1 MTLATAST
9 PTPAATPARRTGAG
23 VVVLAVA
30 LVVLIA
36 PLSIWHLSQGTTSLG
51 LADVVAWALGDAR
64 HDAILQDGRVP
75 RLAAALVVGVA
86 LGVAGYAMQSLV
98 RNPLASP
105 DTLAVNAGAAA
116 ALGLTAAFGIT
127 LPFLGGA
134 ALAFVGGIAAA
145 AIVVAI
151 GRGKGQSTRMILVGT
166 ALALA
171 LQSVVTVTILLAEQQ
186 TRGLFA
192 WGVGQLSQNGIGTVV
207 QALPIVVGGI
217 AVLLVLARRLDL
229 LALGEDTA
237 SLLGVGVRSLRL
249 TTLVASVLLAASAV
263 AIAGPIGFVGLAAPA
278 AIRLAGSRIAGLHRH
293 ILALPI
299 AGLAGA
305 ALVLVADVLLRAVLQ
320 GRASLDVPT
329 GVVTSIVG
337 AVFLVVLART
347 LPGANQAEPMSAL
360 GERSTFRRAWIPIAV
375 AAVALLAVVITGLL
389 VGGRPMLLGDVMNWL
404 QGQAGRQVSI
414 ALDAGAPRVV
424 AGVLAGAALALAGSL
439 VQTVARNPLADPYLL
454 GVANGA
460 GFGAITVITLS
471 SAASGWLIAGG
482 ALAGGIVAA
491 GIVLAVVGWRM
502 LGALRLVLTGIGV
515 SAAFGALTSMLITT
529 TDPWNAA
536 KAITWLGGST
546 YGRGFEDSL
555 PVLGALVVC
564 GVVAWGMRHDLDL
577 VQLDQDTP
585 RLLGVRL
592 SHVQLL
598 ALVLAV
604 LLTGTAVAAVGVVAF
619 VGLIAP
625 HAARALVGSAHHRFV
640 PLAILLGATLVGV
653 ADLLGRRLIYPEQL
667 PAGIMTSLVG
677 VPYFIL
683 LVLQSRRRAQ

>member
-1 MTLATAST
+1 MSVATASA
-9 PTPAATPARRTGAG
+9 PVVERRRIGAG
-23 VVVLAVA
+23 VGVLAVA
-30 LVVLIA
+30 LVALLL
-36 PLSIWHLSQGTTSLG
+36 PLSIWHLAQGTTSLG
-51 LADVVAWALGDAR
+51 LADVVGWALGDDR
-64 HDAILQDGRVP
+64 LDAIMQDGRVP
-75 RLAAALVVGVA
+75 RLAAALLVGLA

-105 DTLAVNAGAAA
+105 DTLAVNGGAAA
-116 ALGLTAAFGIT
+116 ALGLSAALGIT
-127 LPFLGGA
+127 LPFVGGA
-134 ALAFVGGIAAA
+134 AVAFVGGLVAAA
-145 AIVVAI
+145 VVVAI
-151 GRGKGQSTRMILVGT
+151 GQGKGQSTRLILVGT

-171 LQSVVTVTILLAEQQ
+171 LQSVVTVTILLNEQE

-192 WGVGQLSQNGIGTVV
+192 WGVGRLSQNGIGTVA
-207 QALPIVVGGI
+207 QALPIVLVAI
-217 AVLLVLARRLDL
+217 AALLLLARRLDL

-237 SLLGVGVRSLRL
+237 SLLGVGVRRLRL
-249 TTLVASVLLAASAV
+249 VTLVASVLLAASAV
-263 AIAGPIGFVGLAAPA
+263 AVAGPIGFVGLAAPA
-278 AIRLAGSRIAGLHRH
+278 AIRLAGSRIGGLHRH
-293 ILALPI
+293 VVALPI

-320 GRASLDVPT
+320 GTASLDVPT

-347 LPGANQAEPMSAL
+347 LPGADQAEPMSAL
-360 GERSTFRRAWIPIAV
+360 GERSTFRRPWIPMV
-375 AAVALLAVVITGLL
+375 AAALLVLAVVVTALL
-389 VGGRPMLLGDVMNWL
+389 VGGRPMLLGDLLNWL
-404 QGQAGRQVSI
+404 QGAAGRQVTI
-414 ALDAGAPRVV
+414 ALDTGAPRVV

-460 GFGAITVITLS
+460 GFGAVTVITLVS
-471 SAASGWLIAGG
+471 GASGWLVASG
-482 ALAGGIVAA
+482 ALAGGILAA
-491 GIVLAVVGWRM
+491 AIVLVVVGWRM
-502 LGALRLVLTGIGV
+502 LGTLRLVLTGIGV

-536 KAITWLGGST
+536 KAITWLAGST
-546 YGRGFEDSL
+546 YGRGFDDSL
-555 PVLGALVVC
+555 PVLVAIVAC
-564 GVVAWGMRHDLDL
+564 GVVAWALRHDLDL

-592 SHVQLL
+592 ARLQLL

-640 PLAILLGATLVGV
+640 PLAILLGAALVGL
-653 ADLLGRRLIYPEQL
+653 ADLLGRRLVFPDQL
-667 PAGIMTSLVG
+667 PAGVMTSLVG

-683 LVLQSRRRAQ
+683 LVLQSRRPAR

>member
-1 MTLATAST
+1 MTVATAST
-9 PTPAATPARRTGAG
+9 PTRTPSRRIGAG
-23 VVVLAVA
+23 VAVLAVA
-30 LVVLIA
+30 LVALLL
-36 PLSIWHLSQGTTSLG
+36 PLSVWHLSQGTTSLG
-51 LADVVAWALGDAR
+51 LGDVVGWALGDATY
-64 HDAILQDGRVP
+64 DAILQDGRVP

-86 LGVAGYAMQSLV
+86 LGIAGYAMQSLV

-105 DTLAVNAGAAA
+105 DTLAVNGGAAA
-116 ALGLTAAFGIT
+116 ALGITAAFGIT

-145 AIVVAI
+145 AVVVAI

-171 LQSVVTVTILLAEQQ
+171 LQSVVVVTILLADQE
-186 TRGLFA
+186 TRGLYA
-192 WGVGQLSQNGIGTVV
+192 WGVGRLSQNGIGTVV
-207 QALPIVVGGI
+207 QALPIVVASI
-217 AVLLVLARRLDL
+217 VALLVLARRLDL
-229 LALGEDTA
+229 LSLGEETA

-278 AIRLAGSRIAGLHRH
+278 AVRLAGSRIPGLHRH
-293 ILALPI
+293 VVALPI

-305 ALVLVADVLLRAVLQ
+305 SLVLVADVLLRAVLQ

-347 LPGANQAEPMSAL
+347 LPGANQTEQMSGL
-360 GERSTFRRAWIPIAV
+360 GERSVFRRTWIPLAAAGAV
-375 AAVALLAVVITGLL
+375 LLAVVLVGLL
-389 VGGRPMLLGDVMNWL
+389 LGGRPMLLGDLVNWL

-424 AGVLAGAALALAGSL
+424 AGVLAGGALALGGSL

-460 GFGAITVITLS
+460 GFGAVTVITLS
-471 SAASGWLIAGG
+471 SAASGWLVAGG

-502 LGALRLVLTGIGV
+502 LGTLRLVLTGIGV

-536 KAITWLGGST
+536 KAIVWLGGST

-555 PVLGALVVC
+555 PVLVAIVVC
-564 GVVAWGMRHDLDL
+564 GAIAWSMRHDLDL

-640 PLAILLGATLVGV
+640 PLAILLGAALVGT

-667 PAGIMTSLVG
+667 PAGVMTALVG

-683 LVLQSRRRAQ
+683 LVLQSRRRPR